1 MKKTYKQL
9 EFNFDYREPLLSEE
23 IERTL
28 KDKNPEIRDPM
39 ATWVRNN
46 IANNEN
52 PGTFK
57 RLVEEDEKA
66 YKKRQE
72 ILKVL
77 EGDHEN
83 F

>member
-1 MKKTYKQL
+1 MNKTYK
-9 EFNFDYREPLLSEE
+9 E
-23 IERTL
+23 
-28 KDKNPEIRDPM
+28 DPM
-39 ATWVRNN
+39 TTWIKNN

-77 EGDHEN
+77 EGPPFNDYL
-83 F
+83 

>member
-1 MKKTYKQL
+1 MKKTYK
-9 EFNFDYREPLLSEE
+9 E
-23 IERTL
+23 
-28 KDKNPEIRDPM
+28 DPM
-39 ATWVRNN
+39 TTWIKNN
-46 IANNEN
+46 NSNNEN